1 MPCPADRSGED
12 VVVQRFQLVD
22 KFDNNDSNHVNCAST
37 TTNNRNFLT
46 ASKLTP
52 HHLPIQSLDINAA
65 ANPLTSNGAF
75 WSPLKAIPLASYY
88 KLHRVP
94 SLSTMTEPDLDEMD
108 AVQLPQSE
116 STAEPTEQMAENG
129 VQNAVKLPRRE
140 STAEPTEQMAEN
152 GVQNAVKLPR
162 RESTA
167 EPSERLQQNGVHN
180 KILEQVVRTPGRQ
193 PSPQPTH
200 LSVPGSSQ
208 HKVLHEEGSGYVAP
222 KFEGKELQM
231 DQGMPFLSK
240 NPEG

>member
-1 MPCPADRSGED
+1 MPCPADRFGAED
-12 VVVQRFQLVD
+12 VVQIQVQRFQLL
-22 KFDNNDSNHVNCAST
+22 DNNESNHVNCAST
-37 TTNNRNFLT
+37 TTNRNLLT

-94 SLSTMTEPDLDEMD
+94 SLSTMTEPDSDDTE
-108 AVQLPQSE
+108 AVQLSQG
-116 STAEPTEQMAENG
+116 EPTTEPAEQLSQNG

-140 STAEPTEQMAEN
+140 STAVPPERLPEN
-152 GVQNAVKLPR
+152 GA
-162 RESTA
+162 S
-167 EPSERLQQNGVHN
+167 N

-200 LSVPGSSQ
+200 LSIPGSSQ
-208 HKVLHEEGSGYVAP
+208 HKVLHEEGSGYIAP

-231 DQGMPFLSK
+231 DQGVPST
-240 NPEG
+240 

>member
-1 MPCPADRSGED
+1 MPCPADRSGADD
-12 VVVQRFQLVD
+12 VVQIQVQRFQLVD
-22 KFDNNDSNHVNCAST
+22 NNDSDHVNCAST
-37 TTNNRNFLT
+37 TTNRKFLT

-94 SLSTMTEPDLDEMD
+94 SLSAMTEPDSDDMD

-116 STAEPTEQMAENG
+116 SNAEPTERVSENG
-129 VQNAVKLPRRE
+129 NQNAVKLPRRE
-140 STAEPTEQMAEN
+140 STVEPPERRPEN
-152 GVQNAVKLPR
+152 GM
-162 RESTA
+162 
-167 EPSERLQQNGVHN
+167 HN
-180 KILEQVVRTPGRQ
+180 KILEQVIRTPGRQ

-231 DQGMPFLSK
+231 DQGMPFRSKIPGEWTNLADTSLS
-240 NPEG
+240 